1 MDYSEFSSIDVKTLN
16 NDELVASLSLI
27 LQVLR
32 SEHLEHQAAKGCAVF
47 HPEKHRKGLEEK
59 LVFSP
64 VPLSPL

>member
-1 MDYSEFSSIDVKTLN
+1 MDYSEFLSIDVKTLN

-47 HPEKHRKGLEEK
+47 HPEQHRKVLEQK
-59 LVFSP
+59 LVFFP